1 MRQAGGWLKRS
12 QHSNPSELIG
22 MCVHASLIAIK
33 HAMQL
38 KCTEA
43 LFVLDHSVRRIPTFL
58 FRLSRVDVSAQM
70 CSDNAACF

>member
-1 MRQAGGWLKRS
+1 
-12 QHSNPSELIG
+12 
-22 MCVHASLIAIK
+22 MCVHASLITIK

-38 KCTEA
+38 KCTET

-70 CSDNAACF
+70 CSDNAACFESEMFTFKCYKSWKAQKSY